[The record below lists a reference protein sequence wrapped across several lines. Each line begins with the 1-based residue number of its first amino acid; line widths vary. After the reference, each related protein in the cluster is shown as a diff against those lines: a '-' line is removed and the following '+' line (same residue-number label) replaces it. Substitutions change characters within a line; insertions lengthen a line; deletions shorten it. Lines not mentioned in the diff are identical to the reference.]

1 MPVGRKQTELSHL
14 RSMSSAL
21 PAAGM
26 ADPFY
31 IFDAGTFYEIDEK
44 NVALHARYPIC
55 VPEARRNSVVQAG
68 PNLVNFKDSK
78 LSNIAILAFRLAE
91 GSWQDTLPGD
101 PELPDVYDDLGLQE
115 MLNQNEVRFVWA
127 FEVALGSLFLQ
138 EGDTSSDSYYNAVR
152 GKKYTIGE
160 RIFFPLN
167 AKNTMLWAQMASTRC
182 NAIQGH
188 IPRRLQSFKSFRA
201 TYTDIGNLGLA
212 PVTLLREGIS
222 LFKINLLALDR
233 CGARDTRREF
243 RLTLLPMEQEL
254 RDVGFEFPMAEHRAL
269 PAPLP
274 RRETS
279 NASTSST
286 MSCAS
291 TASAPKPP
299 SSPNDAKT
307 PSPLWRALYS
317 GKRARSPTAARGL
330 DLDGAVAKRRAV
342 FAPRPTAPTTST
354 ASTLPHLFLLDLP
367 PDLSSSI
374 LKPMMSNDRK
384 TLCILRATS
393 KALRDMVDETVRQ
406 HLTDA
411 EQHLDDCLN
420 ARHVT
425 TLLKS
430 ASKLRAMDIDP
441 LNFLFRRHQKG
452 VRPWR
457 FDDFAEVPCSRFG
470 KCWENVSSV
479 DAREQRRIVGPA
491 T

>member
-1 MPVGRKQTELSHL
+1 MPARRRQTELSHL
-14 RSMSSAL
+14 RSLSSAL

-26 ADPFY
+26 ADPYY
-31 IFDAGTFYEIDEK
+31 IFDEGTFYQIDEK

-68 PNLVNFKDSK
+68 PNLVNFKDSR

-91 GSWQDTLPGD
+91 GSWQDTRPGD
-101 PELPDVYDDLGLQE
+101 PELPDVYDDMGLKE

-138 EGDTSSDSYYNAVR
+138 DTAASHDGYYNAVS

-160 RIFFPLN
+160 KIFFPLN
-167 AKNTMLWAQMASTRC
+167 ARNTMLWAQTASTRC

-188 IPRRLQSFKSFRA
+188 IPRRLQSFKSYRA

-212 PVTLLREGIS
+212 PAASFRGGIS
-222 LFKINLLALDR
+222 LFKINVLALDR

-269 PAPLP
+269 PAPVP

-279 NASTSST
+279 NESTSST
-286 MSCAS
+286 VSSAS
-291 TASAPKPP
+291 TASA
-299 SSPNDAKT
+299 SNDVKT

-330 DLDGAVAKRRAV
+330 DLDGPVAKRQAV
-342 FAPRPTAPTTST
+342 FAPQRTAPTTST
-354 ASTLPHLFLLDLP
+354 ASTLPQLFLADLP

-374 LKPMMSNDRK
+374 LKPLMRNDRK
-384 TLCILRATS
+384 TLCVLRATS
-393 KALRDMVDETVRQ
+393 KALRDMVDDAVRQ

-420 ARHVT
+420 ATRVT

-430 ASKLRAMDIDP
+430 ASKLREMDIDP

-457 FDDFAEVPCSRFG
+457 FDDFADVPCSRFG
-470 KCWENVSSV
+470 KCWENVSSI
-479 DAREQRRIVGPA
+479 DAREQRRIVGQA